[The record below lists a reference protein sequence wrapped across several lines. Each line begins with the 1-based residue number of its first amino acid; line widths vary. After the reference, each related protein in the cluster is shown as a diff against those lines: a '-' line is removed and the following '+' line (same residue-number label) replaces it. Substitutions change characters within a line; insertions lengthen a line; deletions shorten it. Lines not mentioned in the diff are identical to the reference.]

1 MGGAIDVVNISFL
14 LVVTM
19 ADRVSF
25 SPVKRVLTFSLTDSA
40 SKVGKSK
47 KKRSVTMREELPL
60 GALRAISD
68 TVPLVDNSSKGNPS
82 LMKAIRKLKI
92 KKKKVLKKRKPSQ
105 TMKKKKVPRG
115 SKRIIKKSKKA
126 KEGLVLSEKTT
137 LNSLV
142 SRMNFAKVPLTRL
155 LSK

>member
-1 MGGAIDVVNISFL
+1 MRGKRRRRRRKRGQVGGAIDVVNISFL

-92 KKKKVLKKRKPSQ
+92 KKKK
-105 TMKKKKVPRG
+105 
-115 SKRIIKKSKKA
+115 
-126 KEGLVLSEKTT
+126 
-137 LNSLV
+137 
-142 SRMNFAKVPLTRL
+142 F
-155 LSK
+155 